1 MTIAGVD
8 RGLSEEALR
17 RMEIG
22 QIVDLVIEWNE
33 IHDTEKNAEKTR
45 GREATQADWDA
56 FWGR

>member
-1 MTIAGVD
+1 MTIAGID

-22 QIVDLVIEWNE
+22 QIVDLVVEWNE
-33 IHDTEKNAEKTR
+33 MHDTEKKAGGSG

-56 FWGR
+56 FWG